1 MKKMKITIIKLG
13 HVERLFDLK
22 AILKWKN
29 DLFEITNIQ
38 SIPHLP
44 NSENSD
50 FFLDQ
55 KYDIDDIK
63 DKINCPK
70 DSDIAV
76 AIMAC
81 RFIDN
86 FYMHRAQSNCVVISL
101 YGINDILSN
110 ANISIENF
118 ILKQFYEIFTMKC
131 ICDDIESFDAFSI
144 IHKDTRG
151 CIFDLNGDKQD
162 IIYNTESPIICDSCR
177 AEFKR
182 RQADNNILSKI
193 ENELKRIRK
202 PIIKRVEI
210 FIKQYPLVSMCI
222 TGLSAITLNLIAS
235 ALWTLFTS
243 NSFKGF
249 LTIVFH
255 TFNKN

>member
-1 MKKMKITIIKLG
+1 
-13 HVERLFDLK
+13 
-22 AILKWKN
+22 
-29 DLFEITNIQ
+29 
-38 SIPHLP
+38 
-44 NSENSD
+44 
-50 FFLDQ
+50 
-55 KYDIDDIK
+55 
-63 DKINCPK
+63 
-70 DSDIAV
+70 
-76 AIMAC
+76 
-81 RFIDN
+81 
-86 FYMHRAQSNCVVISL
+86 
-101 YGINDILSN
+101 
-110 ANISIENF
+110 
-118 ILKQFYEIFTMKC
+118 
-131 ICDDIESFDAFSI
+131 
-144 IHKDTRG
+144 
-151 CIFDLNGDKQD
+151 LNGDKQD